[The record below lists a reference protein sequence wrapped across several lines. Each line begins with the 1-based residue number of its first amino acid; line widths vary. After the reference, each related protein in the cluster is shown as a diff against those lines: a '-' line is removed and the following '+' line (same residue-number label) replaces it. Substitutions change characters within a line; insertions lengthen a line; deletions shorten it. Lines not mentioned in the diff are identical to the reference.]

1 MAQPPP
7 VQPQPASPS
16 THPNELST
24 TTQGSLS
31 ALHQSQSQS
40 QAHSE
45 SPAPSSSASSSTHHR
60 SLSTGSSSISF
71 LSSSIAN
78 LITSSATAITKT
90 IAKHRRSPSAADSS
104 TSASPSP
111 SFTASDNHAS
121 SNIGATSRSAGSP
134 NISSDSNTVLHDAK
148 ASAGAAAAAAIPFDS
163 NTAASAG
170 LPSATRPLSSQYEDG
185 GAPPAAMARV
195 SPPLNAAAALP
206 APAAPAPAAAPLLLV
221 KPSSSG
227 PARTLFQG
235 TLHKWTNYIT
245 NWQSRFVVI
254 TGEPEWTLSYYMNEN
269 QQADGA
275 AVRSFLPLGDVVITV
290 AADSDT
296 DFSVYNKSEA
306 YYLRAPSKEERKQWV
321 VALGS
326 AKSQQAMALAR
337 LAESTEIDER
347 NRRTEQL
354 NRLIAASRHH
364 EEAIR
369 KQLVNVQTAV
379 STLVLEAK
387 EAENGTGAGSGA
399 VVVVPA
405 VADKRKSTRE
415 LLVERAM
422 VLRATLRTTMDNL
435 AESIDLVNEQEEIW
449 ERSVEYERR
458 QQLKAEQSLRAIRSQ
473 QEALEKLLE
482 RAQAEGS

>member
-148 ASAGAAAAAAIPFDS
+148 ASAGAAAAAA
-163 NTAASAG
+163 T
-170 LPSATRPLSSQYEDG
+170 TRPLSSQYEDG